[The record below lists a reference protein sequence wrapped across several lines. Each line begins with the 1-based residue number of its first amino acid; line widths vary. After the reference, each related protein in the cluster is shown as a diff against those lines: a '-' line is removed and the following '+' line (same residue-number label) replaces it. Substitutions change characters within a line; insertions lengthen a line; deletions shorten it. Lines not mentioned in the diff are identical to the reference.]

1 MAQQGTEEKSGSTED
16 EGSGQGSSA
25 EQNTGRHA
33 ATDEATGPAADET
46 QAPSEESSEESGSA
60 EQKTEESGSTEQK
73 TEESG
78 SAEQK
83 TEKSGSS
90 EQKTEKSG
98 SSEQKTEKDAAADAP
113 AERQERPARG
123 QGDTSWAEP
132 EREPVG
138 SSRRR
143 SIDVGELAWR
153 TGNVLATVVR
163 ALALLFALVLVV
175 NVVLV
180 LVGVNPTNGVAQF
193 VGAVT
198 DIVIL
203 GFRDLFVPTNP
214 LLMLIV
220 NSLIAAIFWAFV
232 GELLSRLIRFL
243 AARLS

>member
-1 MAQQGTEEKSGSTED
+1 MIRHMAQQGTEEKSESTGD

-46 QAPSEESSEESGSA
+46 QAPSEESSEESGSG
-60 EQKTEESGSTEQK
+60 EQKTEKSGSGEQK
-73 TEESG
+73 TEKSG

-83 TEKSGSS
+83 TEKSGSA
-90 EQKTEKSG
+90 
-98 SSEQKTEKDAAADAP
+98 EQKTEKDAAAAAP
-113 AERQERPARG
+113 TERQERPARG
-123 QGDTSWAEP
+123 QGDTSWAES

-163 ALALLFALVLVV
+163 TLALLFALVLVV

-193 VGAVT
+193 VGAVA

>member
-60 EQKTEESGSTEQK
+60 EQKTEESGS
-73 TEESG
+73 
-78 SAEQK
+78 
-83 TEKSGSS
+83 
-90 EQKTEKSG
+90 
-98 SSEQKTEKDAAADAP
+98 SEQKTEKDAAADAP
-113 AERQERPARG
+113 TERQERPARG

-163 ALALLFALVLVV
+163 TLALLFALVLVV

-193 VGAVT
+193 VGAVA